1 MAKQTKNTEEQDDFI
16 LDVSD
21 VPMPPEEVREQVE
34 DEFRGSAPA
43 FKLCFLG
50 VGQGGGR
57 LAQQFWQYGY
67 RRVCAVNSAIADIQP
82 LELPNDNKLTIGVGG
97 GAGGSPEMGAKIM
110 TEYREDVY
118 NLARKAFGAQFD
130 RIMITATAGGGTGAG
145 GVVEAVNVA
154 HDLLEKLE
162 LNEKDGDPRVGVIMA
177 LPKDSDGKDAHANA
191 ARTLAKLVQME
202 QAGVISPLILLD
214 NQRIDKLFPK
224 LPAGK
229 FWQTS
234 NHAVCSIFHLLN
246 VVAAKESKYTSFD
259 KQDFAAVLKSGLL
272 VFGSMPVRDWQ
283 RREGIGVAIR
293 DNLSR
298 NTLVGGLNLR
308 SGSVAGCVLVAKAD
322 ILDNQLPQ
330 EFINDG
336 LSMLGRMIKPGGAV
350 KHGIYA
356 GNNDGVVVYT
366 MIGGLDAPTERLAE
380 LARIGGLRD
389 WDGA

>member
-1 MAKQTKNTEEQDDFI
+1 MSKRNSNAVEQDDFV

-21 VPMPPEEVREQVE
+21 VPMPPEETRETVE
-34 DEFRGSAPA
+34 DEFKGPSPA
-43 FKLCFLG
+43 FKLCFMG
-50 VGQGGGR
+50 VGQCGGR
-57 LAQQFWQYGY
+57 LAHQYWQYGY
-67 RRVCAVNSAIADIQP
+67 RRVCVVNSAIADIQP

-97 GAGGSPEMGAKIM
+97 GAGGNPELGAKLM
-110 TEYREDVY
+110 TDHREDVF
-118 NLARKAFGAQFD
+118 NLARRSFGDSFD
-130 RIMITATAGGGTGAG
+130 RVMVTAAAAGGTGSG
-145 GVVEAVNVA
+145 GVVEAVLIA
-154 HDLLEKLE
+154 KDLMGKLE
-162 LNEKDGDPRVGVIMA
+162 IKTNDGDPRVGVIIA

-191 ARTLAKLVQME
+191 ARTLHKLVAME
-202 QAGVISPLILLD
+202 QSRIISPLILLD
-214 NQRIDKLFPK
+214 NQRIDRLFPK

-259 KQDFAAVLKSGLL
+259 KQDFEAVLRSGLL
-272 VFGSMPVRDWQ
+272 VFGSMPVKDWQ
-283 RREGIGVAIR
+283 RREGIGIAIR

-298 NTLVGGLNLR
+298 NTLVGGLNLK
-308 SGSVAGCVLVAKAD
+308 SGSIAGCVLVAKTD

-330 EFINDG
+330 EFIDDG
-336 LSMLGRMIKPGGAV
+336 LSMLGRMIKPDGAV

-380 LARIGGLRD
+380 LARVGGLRD